1 MKNRVA
7 FVATLITLLLLVVLA
22 ISSCISQVN
31 EHNEQLSGELELACK
46 LVSES
51 APSGNK
57 TEGFSA
63 ISQYLKQRDIT
74 VSLYTTSGQVIYA
87 ADGESH
93 SVLSEEEMAR
103 VAAKGESNAYEIEGS
118 DGETILCAVDML
130 DDGTYIKAT
139 SQELDFWAV
148 MTRTPSSVF
157 TTVFLICSM
166 AFCVVLIILNSNRS
180 RAVGHIMGVLDSFS
194 DGHFSARFTPKS
206 GFNKED
212 IKEYNEILDRI
223 DERIFKQRSTNQS
236 LSIVMNQMQN
246 GIIAVDNNLRVMLI
260 TPVAKQ
266 LLGISGDPQGV
277 HINEASTDVKMDQVL
292 TDAMQQGGVYMNE
305 VAARTAVGRGHRPL
319 RLYVSPMRKEN
330 EVVGALAMVEDITE
344 LRRLEQVRTDFA
356 ANVSHELK
364 TPLTSIRGFV
374 ETLLDGA
381 IERPEMAKKFLNIIL
396 MESERLT
403 RLINDILS
411 ISKMESGQNDAPKER
426 LRLDKMAYDVM
437 EMLSIHA
444 QDKQIE
450 LHRPKLK
457 EPIYII
463 GNKDHV
469 EQMLINLIENGIKYN
484 TPGGSVTVQVF
495 ANNSEA
501 NLTVSDTG
509 IGIAEEHLPRMFERF
524 YRVDKGRS
532 RSMGGTG
539 LGLAIVKH
547 IIKSMHGE
555 IEVHSKLGEGTE
567 FLVSIPLAPPANDDD
582 ITQED
587 IRQEDFE

>member
-7 FVATLITLLLLVVLA
+7 LVATLIALLSLA
-22 ISSCISQVN
+22 ILAVIGCVEQVN
-31 EHNEQLSGELELACK
+31 EHNEQLSGELELACT

-51 APSGNK
+51 SPSGNK
-57 TEGFSA
+57 TEGFTV
-63 ISQYLKQRDIT
+63 ISQYLRQRGIN
-74 VSLYTTSGQVIYA
+74 VCVYAQSGKVIYA
-87 ADGESH
+87 ADSADKA
-93 SVLSEEEMAR
+93 LSEAELEMAE
-103 VAAKGESNAYEIEGS
+103 KGSTGAYESEGA
-118 DGETILCAVDML
+118 DGETLLCVMDTL
-130 DDGTYIKAT
+130 ESGNYIKVYT
-139 SQELDFWAV
+139 EKDGFWRV
-148 MTRTPSSVF
+148 MTLKPSGICLLLFMAISV
-157 TTVFLICSM
+157 VFGALM
-166 AFCVVLIILNSNRS
+166 VALNSR
-180 RAVGHIMGVLDSFS
+180 RGMAVAHIMNVLDSFS
-194 DGHFSARFTPKS
+194 EGRFNARFNSKS
-206 GFNKED
+206 GLSKENVQ
-212 IKEYNEILDRI
+212 EYNAILDRI
-223 DERIFKQRSTNQS
+223 DERIFKQRSTNQT

-246 GIIAVDNNLRVMLI
+246 GIIAVDHNLHVMLI

-266 LLGISGDPQGV
+266 LLGISGNPQGV
-277 HINEASTDVKMDQVL
+277 HINDASTDVKLDQVFS
-292 TDAMQQGGVYMNE
+292 DAMQQGGVYMNE

-319 RLYVSPMRKEN
+319 RLYVSPMRKDN
-330 EVVGALAMVEDITE
+330 NVVGALAMVEDITE

-381 IERPEMAKKFLNIIL
+381 IEQPEMAKKFLNIIL

-411 ISKMESGQNDAPKER
+411 ISKMESGMNDAPKER
-426 LRLDKMAYDVM
+426 LRLDMMAYEVTD
-437 EMLSIHA
+437 MLSIHA
-444 QDKQIE
+444 QEKQVTINC
-450 LHRPKLK
+450 HKNS

-469 EQMLINLIENGIKYN
+469 EQMLINLVENGIKYN
-484 TPGGSVTVQVF
+484 KPGGSVTVQVF
-495 ANNSEA
+495 ANASEA

-547 IIKSMHGE
+547 IVLSMHGE

-567 FLVSIPLAPPANDDD
+567 FLVTLPLAPKTDEND
-582 ITQED
+582 ITEED
-587 IRQEDFE
+587 IRQEDME

>member
-7 FVATLITLLLLVVLA
+7 LAATLITLLSLA
-22 ISSCISQVN
+22 ILAVIGCVAQVD
-31 EHNEQLSGELELACK
+31 EHNEQLSGELELACA

-63 ISQYLKQRDIT
+63 ISQYLRQRGIN
-74 VSLYTTSGQVIYA
+74 VCVYAKSGKVIYA
-87 ADGESH
+87 ADSADYA
-93 SVLSEEEMAR
+93 LSEAELEM
-103 VAAKGESNAYEIEGS
+103 AAKGGAGAYESEGT
-118 DGETILCAVDML
+118 DGETLLCAMDIL
-130 DDGTYIKAT
+130 EDGSYVKVYTEK
-139 SQELDFWAV
+139 DGFWRV
-148 MTRTPSSVF
+148 MTLKPSGICLLLFMAISV
-157 TTVFLICSM
+157 
-166 AFCVVLIILNSNRS
+166 AFCALLVALNSRRG
-180 RAVGHIMGVLDSFS
+180 RAVAHIMDVLDSFS
-194 DGHFSARFTPKS
+194 EGRFNARFNSKS
-206 GFNKED
+206 GLSKEAVQ
-212 IKEYNEILDRI
+212 EYNAILDRI
-223 DERIFKQRSTNQS
+223 DERIFNQRSTNQT

-246 GIIAVDNNLRVMLI
+246 GIIAVDHNLHVMLI

-266 LLGISGDPQGV
+266 LLGISGNPQGV
-277 HINEASTDVKMDQVL
+277 HINDASTDVKLDQVFS
-292 TDAMQQGGVYMNE
+292 DAMQQGGVYMNE

-319 RLYVSPMRKEN
+319 RLYVSPMRKDN
-330 EVVGALAMVEDITE
+330 NVVGALAMVEDITE

-381 IERPEMAKKFLNIIL
+381 IEQPEMAKKFLNIIL

-411 ISKMESGQNDAPKER
+411 ISKMESGMNDAPRER
-426 LRLDKMAYDVM
+426 LRLDMMAYDVT
-437 EMLSIHA
+437 EMLAIHA
-444 QDKQIE
+444 QEKQVT
-450 LHRPKLK
+450 LNCHKNK

-484 TPGGSVTVQVF
+484 RPGGSVTVQVF
-495 ANNSEA
+495 ANASEA
-501 NLTVSDTG
+501 NFTVSDTG

-547 IIKSMHGE
+547 IVRSMQGE

-567 FLVSIPLAPPANDDD
+567 FLVTLPLAPRTDEND
-582 ITQED
+582 ITEED
-587 IRQEDFE
+587 IRQEDME